1 MLTLCV
7 YIERTE
13 ENNSLCQKMITLI
26 LDENAF
32 RYLQDVLALKNL
44 QEST

>member
-7 YIERTE
+7 YMERRE
-13 ENNSLCQKMITLI
+13 ENNSLCQKMIPLI

-32 RYLQDVLALKNL
+32 RYLQDVCRAIVWP
-44 QEST
+44 